1 MSLSIFTKI
10 FISPDGAEKL
20 PFRSAPVDRD

>member
-1 MSLSIFTKI
+1 MYLSWFITIFT
-10 FISPDGAEKL
+10 SPDIVGKL